1 MKVGL
6 ALEGG
11 GARGAY
17 HIGAVKALLE
27 RKYKITAVVGTSIGA
42 INAAM
47 IAQNKFEEAY
57 DLWENLSYDTI
68 FDIDNEKI
76 TDAIKKKI
84 NLDIVKYISSKIASA
99 VKSGGVDTSKMRGI
113 LNTYIDEDKIRKG
126 KVLFG
131 LVTYCLT
138 DKRALE
144 IFIDDIPK
152 GQLIEY
158 ILASSRLPGFKQ
170 EKIDEKYYMD
180 GGVDN
185 NCPINMLVDKGYKD
199 IFAIRTGSIFRI
211 KNIREIRKRKDLNIT
226 YIEPRNKL
234 PNILSFDDITAGYLL
249 KLGYFDTVKA
259 LDKLDGYNYYIN
271 HVEEEKV
278 FGALSNLD
286 ISIINSIYK
295 TMGVKENNY
304 NSRQKFFESI
314 LPGISK
320 RMDIDQNNTYKSYLL
335 GILEYVANKEE
346 INRFKVYELKELI
359 DLTRSLKSKKKKKNK
374 IEQVIYKIIKY
385 IEL

>member
-1 MKVGL
+1 MKIGL
-6 ALEGG
+6 VLEGG

-17 HIGAVKALLE
+17 HIGAVKLLLE

-47 IAQNKFEEAY
+47 IAQNEFEEAY
-57 DLWENLSYDTI
+57 NLWENLSYATI

-76 TDAIKKKI
+76 TDAIKRKI
-84 NLDIVKYISSKIASA
+84 NLDIVKYISSKISSV
-99 VKSGGVDTSKMRGI
+99 VKAGGVDTSKMREI

-138 DKRALE
+138 DKRGLE

-152 GQLIEY
+152 GKLVEY

-170 EKIDEKYYMD
+170 EKLDEKYYMD

-185 NCPINMLVDKGYKD
+185 NCPINMLVDKDYKD

-226 YIEPRNKL
+226 YIQPRNKL
-234 PNILSFDDITAGYLL
+234 PSILSFDGVTSGYLL
-249 KLGYFDTVKA
+249 KLGYFDAIKV
-259 LDKLDGYNYYIN
+259 LDKLDGYNYYIK
-271 HVEEEKV
+271 HEDEEKI
-278 FGALSNLD
+278 FRALSNLD
-286 ISIINSIYK
+286 ISTINNIYK

-320 RMDIDQNNTYKSYLL
+320 KIDIDQNNTYKSYLL
-335 GILEYVANKEE
+335 GILEYVANKED
-346 INRFKVYELKELI
+346 INRFKIYELEELI
-359 DLTRSLKSKKKKKNK
+359 DLTRGLNIKKKKKSK
-374 IEQVIYKIIKY
+374 TEQVMYKIIET
-385 IEL
+385 IEI